1 MIDLL
6 SLKDR
11 IHYYSL
17 NEPHLEREKRKK
29 EEKGK
34 CSGAFS
40 LVRVFVKVFFF
51 IKYKLIASSYQ
62 VPIS

>member
-40 LVRVFVKVFFF
+40 LVRVFVKVFFLLN
-51 IKYKLIASSYQ
+51 IN
-62 VPIS
+62 